1 MCIILFYNIK
11 IPTRT
16 FEVFILLLSAFR
28 AHLNHILVDPAN
40 QIGFFFSVG
49 VSKKKKNKEKH
60 VYVHVENKPVILI
73 NIW

>member
-1 MCIILFYNIK
+1 MCIILFYNMK

-40 QIGFFFSVG
+40 QIVFFFSRCV
-49 VSKKKKNKEKH
+49 KKKNKEKH